1 MINRN
6 ETVRKNV
13 GGRRGGGKMIQ
24 FSLNENIFIEAKHK
38 YIYIYIYGKVYS
50 KQNNLLYTMDALRY

>member
-13 GGRRGGGKMIQ
+13 GGRRGGKMIQ
-24 FSLNENIFIEAKHK
+24 FSLNENIFIEAKH
-38 YIYIYIYGKVYS
+38 IYIYIYMEKCTANKIIYYI
-50 KQNNLLYTMDALRY
+50 LWMP

>member
-24 FSLNENIFIEAKHK
+24 FSLNENIFTEAKH
-38 YIYIYIYGKVYS
+38 YIYIYIWKSVQQT
-50 KQNNLLYTMDALRY
+50 K

>member
-24 FSLNENIFIEAKHK
+24 FSLNENIFIEAKH
-38 YIYIYIYGKVYS
+38 IYIYIYGKVYS

>member
-38 YIYIYIYGKVYS
+38 YIYIYIYMEKCTANKIIYYI
-50 KQNNLLYTMDALRY
+50 LWMP